1 MIYIFSYLELYF
13 QFFQL
18 YVKSQKRPK
27 SLVCALALP
36 QCAAHCWC
44 PMWSFVSEADDT
56 LPCSKCRVHIPVPPL
71 T

>member
-27 SLVCALALP
+27 SLVCALLFCPSALLT
-36 QCAAHCWC
+36 AG
-44 PMWSFVSEADDT
+44 V
-56 LPCSKCRVHIPVPPL
+56 PCGLLFQRLMIPYPVL
-71 T
+71 SVGFIFQFHH